1 MTALAKQ
8 LESCLWERLH
18 YHIDRSLM
26 NMINATDDTN
36 DDVKNIDSL
45 VDLPTCI
52 DHLEKALEVARTLEK
67 ANGMAYANETVL
79 LAE

>member
-8 LESCLWERLH
+8 LKSCLWERLH

-26 NMINATDDTN
+26 SIINATDDTN
-36 DDVKNIDSL
+36 DEVKNISTL
-45 VDLPTCI
+45 VDLPACI

-67 ANGMAYANETVL
+67 ANGMADEPVAVS
-79 LAE
+79 LAH